1 MQQLI
6 GAPLTDSLPNLL
18 DDRSHLLEEL
28 SQLGDFHPGSI
39 TNATRRCGKP
49 NCHCAKPSDPG
60 HGPHRQLTQKIDGK
74 TVTQTLSSPEAVRKA
89 EKEIAEF
96 RRFQKL
102 SQELIE
108 INQKICRLRPF
119 ATQQQSPEKK
129 NGAPHPTGN
138 HPRTRTSLAADFLRT
153 RQDGSSGFGSDRD
166 GHAFGH
172 APGGS
177 SDAYRTAEI

>member
-1 MQQLI
+1 MM
-6 GAPLTDSLPNLL
+6 DSLPDLL
-18 DDRSHLLEEL
+18 DDRTHLLQEL
-28 SQLGDFHPGSI
+28 SQLGDFQPGSI
-39 TNATRRCGKP
+39 SNVTRRCGKP

-74 TVTQTLSSPEAVRKA
+74 TVTKTLSSPEALRKA

-102 SQELIE
+102 SHELID
-108 INQKICRLRPF
+108 INQKICRLRPL

-129 NGAPHPTGN
+129 NGYPHPTGN
-138 HPRTRTSLAADFLRT
+138 HPRTRASLAAHFLRKGP
-153 RQDGSSGFGSDRD
+153 DGSSGFGSHRD

-172 APGGS
+172 APSGS
-177 SDAYRTAEI
+177 DGTYRTAEI